1 MTGFNGHGKQTVHVA
16 TILHNTWP
24 SNTCEVER
32 TATMKLYNT
41 DLNALGIQ
49 PKTMR

>member
-1 MTGFNGHGKQTVHVA
+1 MCTYKNNIYYYYSH
-16 TILHNTWP
+16 TWP
-24 SNTCEVER
+24 GNTCDVKR
-32 TATMKLYNT
+32 TIKLYNT

>member
-1 MTGFNGHGKQTVHVA
+1 MCIYKSNVDYYHRY
-16 TILHNTWP
+16 TWQG
-24 SNTCEVER
+24 NTCDVKR
-32 TATMKLYNT
+32 TIILNTKLYNT